1 MATHISDIPII
12 RLPTL
17 RVTFSFNREIPTTS
31 RYLEHGKIILVNGNS
46 IISFA
51 ATSGLPGYQY
61 KDASKIKGRGRA
73 PTCKQAN
80 INSYLVATTPLA
92 MPNTK
97 GVNGNFYP
105 ITPFIVE
112 VNGHPRGDLGI
123 HRDANVPGSAGCLVI
138 TIPDH
143 WIKFEAAM
151 KALSSDKILSIPLF
165 IS

>member
-1 MATHISDIPII
+1 MKLPINQSI
-12 RLPTL
+12 DLPSLRL
-17 RVTFSFNREIPTTS
+17 TFCFNREVPTTS
-31 RYLEHGKIILVNGNS
+31 RNLEHGRIILVNGNS
-46 IISFA
+46 NIAFA
-51 ATSGLPGYQY
+51 TTSGLPGYQY
-61 KDASKIKGRGRA
+61 KEASKIKGRGRA

-80 INSYLVATTPLA
+80 IKSYLVATNPLA

-97 GVNGNFYP
+97 GINGNFYA
-105 ITPFIVE
+105 ITPFIVS
-112 VNGHPRGDLGI
+112 VNGSPRGDLGI

-151 KALSSDKILSIPLF
+151 KVLADAKILSVPLF

>member
-1 MATHISDIPII
+1 MKLPINPNI
-12 RLPTL
+12 ALTFPRLM
-17 RVTFSFNREIPTTS
+17 FCFNREVPTTS
-31 RYLEHGKIILVNGNS
+31 RNLEQGAIILVNKYSNTK
-46 IISFA
+46 FA

-61 KDASKIKGRGRA
+61 WGASKIKRAGRI

-80 INSYLVATTPLA
+80 ITNYLVATNPIY

-105 ITPFIVE
+105 ITPFAVS
-112 VNGHPRGDLGI
+112 VNGSPRSDFGI
-123 HRDANVPGSAGCLVI
+123 HNDTNVPGSAGCPVI

-143 WIKFEAAM
+143 WVKFEEAM
-151 KALSSDKILSIPLF
+151 KALRDVKILSIPLF